1 MTDTPLKRVPR
12 AKLPAEFQAAW
23 DGLNGLTGEPTFVE
37 VFAQAPEILRFVM
50 NDFYAKLFFGG
61 NVDQRYKQL
70 VRLKLSLVHGCRTCN
85 KQNVPGALEA
95 GISQEQIDAMDDY
108 DNGPFSDSD
117 KAVLK
122 YADQMV
128 LTNMDGDMD
137 EQLYAA
143 LSAHFSDA
151 DICELGTVMAII
163 AGMAKLS
170 FILHLV
176 EREEYCP
183 FASASAE
190 ATISSIR
197 S

>member
-1 MTDTPLKRVPR
+1 MGNTQLKRISR
-12 AKLPAEFQAAW
+12 EELAEEFQIAW
-23 DGLNGLTGEPTFVE
+23 DGLDGLTGDPTFVE
-37 VFAQAPEILRFVM
+37 VFAQAPEVLRFVM
-50 NDFYAKLFFGG
+50 NEFYVKLFFGG
-61 NVDQRYKQL
+61 NVEQRYKQL

-95 GISQEQIDAMDDY
+95 GIGQVQIDAMDDY
-108 DNGPFSDSD
+108 DNGPFSEADR
-117 KAVLK
+117 AVLK
-122 YADQMV
+122 FADQMV

-170 FILHLV
+170 FILHVV
-176 EREEYCP
+176 EREAYCP
-183 FASASAE
+183 FAAE
-190 ATISSIR
+190 AA
-197 S
+197 

>member
-61 NVDQRYKQL
+61 NVEQRYKQL

-85 KQNVPGALEA
+85 KQNVPGALDA
-95 GISQEQIDAMDDY
+95 GITQEQIDAMDDY
-108 DNGPFSDSD
+108 DNGPFTDAD
-117 KAVLK
+117 KAVLRF
-122 YADQMV
+122 ADQMV

-137 EQLYAA
+137 KRLYSA
-143 LSAHFSDA
+143 LSAHFDDA
-151 DICELGTVMAII
+151 EICELGTVMAII

-176 EREEYCP
+176 EREQYCP
-183 FASASAE
+183 FAA
-190 ATISSIR
+190 ATA
-197 S
+197 

>member
-1 MTDTPLKRVPR
+1 
-12 AKLPAEFQAAW
+12 
-23 DGLNGLTGEPTFVE
+23 
-37 VFAQAPEILRFVM
+37 
-50 NDFYAKLFFGG
+50 
-61 NVDQRYKQL
+61 
-70 VRLKLSLVHGCRTCN
+70 VHGCRTCN

-95 GISQEQIDAMDDY
+95 GITQEQIDAMEDY
-108 DNGPFSDSD
+108 GNGPFSEAD

-122 YADQMV
+122 FADQMV

-137 EQLYAA
+137 ESLYAA

-183 FASASAE
+183 FAAA
-190 ATISSIR
+190 AA
-197 S
+197 